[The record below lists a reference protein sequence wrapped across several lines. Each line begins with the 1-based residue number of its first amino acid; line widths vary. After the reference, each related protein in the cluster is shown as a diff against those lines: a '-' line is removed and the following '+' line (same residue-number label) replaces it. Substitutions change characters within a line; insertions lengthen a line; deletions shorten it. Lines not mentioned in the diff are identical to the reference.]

1 MYSIEKILILLLV
14 SFVTSC
20 ATFDKN
26 VINEHSVSL
35 TSENLMLLNGTYKRK
50 SINDNLN
57 IRGYDNSNLFRC
69 FFLKPDRYGWT
80 DSLQNDF
87 IKMEVINNNRI
98 KISLIKNGIIEK
110 SKTLKG
116 KIAENTF
123 EFKKRFSLIP
133 LIFLNFSEIRK
144 TRIEL
149 LQNGNLLVDTFYEAI
164 ANFLIFPWGANY
176 YGYDLEFEKV
186 K

>member
-1 MYSIEKILILLLV
+1 MNSIEKILILLLI
-14 SFVTSC
+14 SIVTSC
-20 ATFDKN
+20 ATLDKN

-35 TSENLMLLNGTYKRK
+35 TPENLSQLNGIYKRK
-50 SINDNLN
+50 SIDDTLN

-87 IKMEVINNNRI
+87 VKIDVINKNRI

-116 KIAENTF
+116 KIVENTF

-133 LIFLNFSEIRK
+133 LVFLNFSETRK
-144 TRIEL
+144 TRVEIM
-149 LQNGNLLVDTFYEAI
+149 QNGNLLVDTFYEAI
-164 ANFLIFPWGANY
+164 ANFLIFPWGMNY
-176 YGYDLEFEKV
+176 YGYDLEFKKV